1 MITRMK
7 EIGLPTWCQIAL
19 VGALI
24 SAGGLLFAQTHKK
37 IDTKAKAETVAQ
49 MLEVIKINQAMQK
62 EQIKEQKKVDT
73 ETLKA
78 LQKLTEQ
85 IIILNEQIKRTE

>member
-1 MITRMK
+1 M
-7 EIGLPTWCQIAL
+7 PTWCQIAL

-37 IDTKAKAETVAQ
+37 IDTKANAETVSQ
-49 MLEVIKINQAMQK
+49 MLEVIKIKQQMQK

-85 IIILNEQIKRTE
+85 IIILNEQIKRAE

>member
-1 MITRMK
+1 MIK
-7 EIGLPTWCQIAL
+7 LPTWCQIAI

-24 SAGGLLFAQTHKK
+24 SAGGVILAQTHEK
-37 IDTKAKAETVAQ
+37 IDTKANAETVSQ
-49 MLEVIKINQAMQK
+49 MLEVIKIKQAMQK